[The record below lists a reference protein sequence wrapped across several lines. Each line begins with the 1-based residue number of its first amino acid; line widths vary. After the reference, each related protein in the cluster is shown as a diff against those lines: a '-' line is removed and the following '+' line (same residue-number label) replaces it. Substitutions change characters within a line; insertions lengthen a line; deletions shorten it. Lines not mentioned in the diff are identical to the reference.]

1 MRHEQ
6 PPLELSGKGVQET
19 PRAALLFLL
28 LPLVASQR
36 LLLKTHYTLD
46 QDPKELIWV

>member
-6 PPLELSGKGVQET
+6 PPLELSGEGVQEI
-19 PRAALLFLL
+19 PRAAMFLL

-46 QDPKELIWV
+46 QDPKELVWV